1 MSERAR
7 VPLTLVPYCTMPS
20 KQPQLGSLAIQAP
33 SLTPKTVHV
42 SPSTCHDVSAFKG
55 ASYQRRSRESSQG
68 PERRLLTDTRGGDL
82 AMARCCVLALQNS

>member
-42 SPSTCHDVSAFKG
+42 SPSTCHDVSVFKG
-55 ASYQRRSRESSQG
+55 ASYQRRSDHPR
-68 PERRLLTDTRGGDL
+68 PDLLTH
-82 AMARCCVLALQNS
+82 AMGIPHCLRPSDRAYEPVQKAR

>member
-1 MSERAR
+1 MLGDELSF
-7 VPLTLVPYCTMPS
+7 LSTMPPQS
-20 KQPQLGSLAIQAP
+20 PQLGSLAIQAP
-33 SLTPKTVHV
+33 SQAARTVHV
-42 SPSTCHDVSAFKG
+42 SASTCHDVSAFKG